1 MSRLS
6 IRAYLAAAKRHLQKA
21 IKEKNHASFV
31 IGNESADLDSITCA
45 LVYSYILSEKLEAK
59 KSGKFVIPVTN
70 IPASELRLRP
80 ELKALLKHADIKPQ
94 ELITLDDLGE
104 EPLPKDKTDW
114 TLVDHNAL
122 QGRLGELYS
131 SRVVG
136 AIDHHVDEGT
146 VDKNAEPR
154 VITKAGSCNSLMVN
168 YIRDTWQ
175 KISDSAMTV
184 GAAHPQNNET
194 LVDDF
199 AYTSTWDAQ
208 VAKLSL
214 GSILIDTAN
223 LKQEHKVTEHDKKA
237 VRFLEAKINISKLGK
252 DYDRDRFFAEINEA
266 KNDLD
271 DLTVEEILRKDYKQW
286 TEGDLNLGI
295 SSSVK
300 SIEYLADRE
309 KDFEAA
315 LKKYAKSRELQ
326 LFAIGP
332 SYSESGNFKRELLLM
347 AFNDKAKEA
356 AEKFVKLGKDEL
368 KLVDAKNSPLKD
380 DKEVT
385 FQQFWDQKNVD
396 ASRKRIAPLLR
407 EAMGADKEKL

>member
-6 IRAYLAAAKRHLQKA
+6 IRAYLAAAKRHLQKVL
-21 IKEKNHASFV
+21 KEQSHASFV

-59 KSGKFVIPVTN
+59 KSGKYVIPVTN
-70 IPASELRLRP
+70 IPSSELRLRP

-122 QGRLGELYS
+122 QGKLGELYH
-131 SRVVG
+131 SRVIG

-146 VDKNAEPR
+146 VSKDAEPR

-208 VAKLSL
+208 AAKLAL
-214 GSILIDTAN
+214 GSVLIDTVNMKA
-223 LKQEHKVTEHDKKA
+223 EHKVTEHDKKA

-252 DYDRDRFFAEINEA
+252 DYDRDTFFTEVNEA
-266 KNDLD
+266 KKDLD
-271 DLTVEEILRKDYKQW
+271 ELTVEEILRKDYKQW
-286 TEGDLNLGI
+286 TEGDLTLGI

-300 SIEYLADRE
+300 SVEYLADKE
-309 KDFEAA
+309 KDFEST
-315 LKKYAKSRELQ
+315 LKKYAESRKLQ

-332 SYSESGNFKRELLLM
+332 SYSESRNFKRELLLM

-356 AEKFVKLGKDEL
+356 AEKFVQLGKEEL
-368 KLVDAKNSPLKD
+368 QLVDAKHSPLKD

-385 FQQFWDQKNVD
+385 FQHFWDQKNLD

>member
-6 IRAYLAAAKRHLQKA
+6 IRAYLAAAKRHLQKT
-21 IKEKNHASFV
+21 IKEKSHTSFV

-59 KSGKFVIPVTN
+59 KSGKYIIPITN
-70 IPASELRLRP
+70 IPSSELRLRP
-80 ELKALLKHADIKPQ
+80 ELKALLKHADIKPE
-94 ELITLDDLGE
+94 ELITLDDIGT
-104 EPLPKDKTDW
+104 EPLPKDKTEW
-114 TLVDHNAL
+114 TLVDHNSL
-122 QGRLGELYS
+122 QGKLGELYH
-131 SRVVG
+131 SRVTG

-146 VDKNAEPR
+146 VPKDGEPR

-194 LVDDF
+194 LIDDF

-208 VAKLSL
+208 AAKLAL
-214 GSILIDTAN
+214 GSILIDTVN
-223 LKQEHKVTEHDKKA
+223 LKAEHKVTDHDKKA

-252 DYDRDRFFAEINEA
+252 DYDRDTFFNEINEA
-266 KNDLD
+266 KKHLD
-271 DLTVEEILRKDYKQW
+271 DLTLEEILRKDYKQW
-286 TEGDLNLGI
+286 TEGDLTLGI

-300 SIEYLADRE
+300 SIEYLAS
-309 KDFEAA
+309 KDEEFESA
-315 LKKYAKSRELQ
+315 LKKYAKSRSLQ

-332 SYSESGNFKRELLLM
+332 SFAENGKFQRQLLLM
-347 AFNDKAKEA
+347 AFNEKAKEA

-368 KLVDAKNSPLKD
+368 KLEDAKDSPLKD
-380 DKEVT
+380 DKDVT
-385 FQQFWDQKNVD
+385 FQHFWDQKNLD
-396 ASRKRIAPLLR
+396 ASRKRIAPLMR

>member
-6 IRAYLAAAKRHLQKA
+6 IRAYLAAAKRHLQKT
-21 IKEKNHASFV
+21 IKEKSHTSFV

-59 KSGKFVIPVTN
+59 KYGKYIIPVTN
-70 IPASELRLRP
+70 IPASEVRLRP
-80 ELKALLKHADIKPQ
+80 ELKALLKHADIKPD

-104 EPLPKDKTDW
+104 EPLPKEKTDW

-122 QGRLGELYS
+122 QGKLGEIYH
-131 SRVVG
+131 SRVI
-136 AIDHHVDEGT
+136 ATIDHHVDEGT
-146 VDKNAEPR
+146 VPKDAEPR

-194 LVDDF
+194 LIDDF

-208 VAKLSL
+208 AAKLSL
-214 GSILIDTAN
+214 ASILIDTSN
-223 LKQEHKVTEHDKKA
+223 LKAEWKVTEHDKKA

-252 DYDRDRFFAEINEA
+252 DYDRERFFNEINEA
-266 KNDLD
+266 KQDLE
-271 DLTVEEILRKDYKQW
+271 DLTLQEILRKDYKQW
-286 TEGDLNLGI
+286 TEGDLTLGI

-300 SIEYLADRE
+300 AVDYLSKKE
-309 KDFEAA
+309 KDFEHA
-315 LKKYAKSRELQ
+315 LKEYAKSRNLQ

-332 SYSESGNFKRELLLM
+332 SYKDDEGYKRELLLM
-347 AFNDKAKEA
+347 AFNEKAKEA
-356 AEKFVKLGKDEL
+356 AQKFVKLGKDEL
-368 KLVDAKNSPLKD
+368 QLVDAKDSPLKD
-380 DKEVT
+380 DKNVT
-385 FQQFWDQKNVD
+385 FQHFWDQKNVN
-396 ASRKRIAPLLR
+396 ASRKQIAPLLR
-407 EAMGADKEKL
+407 EAMGGG

>member
-6 IRAYLAAAKRHLQKA
+6 IRAYLAAAKRYLQKSL
-21 IKEKNHASFV
+21 KEKSHVSFV

-45 LVYSYILSEKLEAK
+45 LVYSYILSEKVEAK
-59 KSGKFVIPVTN
+59 KSGKYVIPVTN

-104 EPLPKDKTDW
+104 EPLPKDKTEW

-122 QGRLGELYS
+122 QGKLGELYHA
-131 SRVVG
+131 RVIG

-146 VDKNAEPR
+146 VSKDAEPR
-154 VITKAGSCNSLMVN
+154 VITKAGSCNSLMIN

-208 VAKLSL
+208 AAKLAL
-214 GSILIDTAN
+214 GAILIDTVN
-223 LKQEHKVTEHDKKA
+223 LKAEHKVTEHDKKA

-252 DYDRDRFFAEINEA
+252 DYDRDRFFNEINEA

-271 DLTVEEILRKDYKQW
+271 DLTIQEILRKDYKQW
-286 TEGDLNLGI
+286 SEGDLTLGI

-300 SIEYLADRE
+300 SVEYLADKE
-309 KDFEAA
+309 EDFEGN
-315 LKKYAKSRELQ
+315 LKKYAKSRNLQ
-326 LFAIGP
+326 LFAVG
-332 SYSESGNFKRELLLM
+332 SSFSDGGDFKRELLLM

-368 KLVDAKNSPLKD
+368 QLVDAKNSPLKD
-380 DKEVT
+380 DKEVM
-385 FQQFWDQKNVD
+385 FQQFWDQKNLD
-396 ASRKRIAPLLR
+396 ASRKRVAPLLR